1 MESIERTCRFYM
13 HLEKTEELFYSGFNS
28 GVFSTKDKLVFMQS
42 FKSCLVRLLKICV
55 ELAQLTQK
63 QQLGTELRKKAVSQF
78 CEILQALSQLHVGY
92 LGHLPRPREPIEI
105 QRFCRMID
113 KHILNFI
120 NKPPQTKDVP
130 KISIYVSE
138 QIGDETFA
146 FDPLSK
152 FKGEELNKIETAYE
166 QLRAETDLL
175 HPLPLKDTL
184 ETATLHITIPRV
196 EAGNPCRWPILIHEI
211 AHHLIDEVLF
221 NEKPINQDFEDN
233 LSPEETSAIKPHIDK
248 INLKGW
254 LNESWCDLFATA
266 CIGTAFWFSQY
277 SVFISQPSA
286 KMSKTHPP
294 AFIRLYLIKCFLKH
308 RFKGII

>member
-1 MESIERTCRFYM
+1 MTEKTVNDETLTQLAMESIERTCRFYM

-28 GVFSTKDKLVFMQS
+28 GAFSTKDKLVFMQS

-55 ELAQLTQK
+55 ELTQLTQK
-63 QQLGTELRKKAVSQF
+63 QQLGSELRKKVVSQF

-120 NKPPQTKDVP
+120 NKQPQTKDVP

-138 QIGDETFA
+138 QIGDETFV

-152 FKGEELNKIETAYE
+152 FKGEELNKIENSYE
-166 QLRAETDLL
+166 QLRAETNLL

-196 EAGNPCRWPILIHEI
+196 EAGNPCRWPVLIHE
-211 AHHLIDEVLF
+211 
-221 NEKPINQDFEDN
+221 
-233 LSPEETSAIKPHIDK
+233 T
-248 INLKGW
+248 
-254 LNESWCDLFATA
+254 
-266 CIGTAFWFSQY
+266 
-277 SVFISQPSA
+277 
-286 KMSKTHPP
+286 
-294 AFIRLYLIKCFLKH
+294 
-308 RFKGII
+308 